1 MKFLRA
7 VIATLAAAILPNV
20 ASAATLTIV
29 CGGALGG
36 IDLCREGAEA
46 WARAKG
52 HEVRVIRQAENTNLT
67 RRLYADL
74 FAAAADDIDVLELDI
89 VWPATLAKHLLDL
102 KPVVGGTGEHFTN
115 AVEAFTVGG
124 RLLAVPWYV
133 NIGRLFYRSD
143 LLEKYQLAV
152 PQTWEEFA
160 ASARTVQDGE
170 RAAGNGGF
178 FGYVFEGQASEG
190 LTCNALEWFAS
201 HAGPGLVA
209 ADGAVVVNNAN
220 NKAALA
226 KALSWLGAISPP
238 ALLDM
243 GGEKSVRFFKEGNA
257 AFLRYWSDGL
267 ALMQAEDSGVRGRV
281 AMAALPK
288 GGADGRHA
296 AAVGGYGLAVS
307 RYSKAP
313 ELAADLVAWLTGA
326 EEQKRRALVA
336 GIDPSRPALY
346 EDRDLVAR
354 SPHLPALRRAVEE
367 AAMLRPASVTGA
379 KYDEVSEEFREAVHR
394 VLSRRVDS
402 SKALDELSSTL
413 RRMSSSWLN

>member
-1 MKFLRA
+1 
-7 VIATLAAAILPNV
+7 
-20 ASAATLTIV
+20 
-29 CGGALGG
+29 
-36 IDLCREGAEA
+36 
-46 WARAKG
+46 
-52 HEVRVIRQAENTNLT
+52 
-67 RRLYADL
+67 
-74 FAAAADDIDVLELDI
+74 
-89 VWPATLAKHLLDL
+89 
-102 KPVVGGTGEHFTN
+102 
-115 AVEAFTVGG
+115 
-124 RLLAVPWYV
+124 
-133 NIGRLFYRSD
+133 
-143 LLEKYQLAV
+143 
-152 PQTWEEFA
+152 
-160 ASARTVQDGE
+160 
-170 RAAGNGGF
+170 
-178 FGYVFEGQASEG
+178 
-190 LTCNALEWFAS
+190 
-201 HAGPGLVA
+201 
-209 ADGAVVVNNAN
+209 
-220 NKAALA
+220 
-226 KALSWLGAISPP
+226 
-238 ALLDM
+238 
-243 GGEKSVRFFKEGNA
+243 
-257 AFLRYWSDGL
+257 
-267 ALMQAEDSGVRGRV
+267 MQAEDSGVRGRV